1 MTKPARRSESSANV
15 ALLQEVWL
23 LAFST
28 PDKPLNIPCG
38 TKEEAYRMRMA
49 LYNAVRN
56 AKKYPEDYPA
66 LFEAVD
72 NCEVVVR
79 SDDDTTIIV
88 RRKALSPRMMALRQI
103 LVARGITLPEEQE
116 LVAGEKRE
124 VQASVERV
132 MERLKADAPADLPF
146 PPPVQPAISN
156 PFFSRDKQ

>member
-72 NCEVVVR
+72 NCEVVLR
-79 SDDDTTIIV
+79 PDDITSVIV

-103 LVARGITLPEEQE
+103 LTSRGIALPEEQK
-116 LVAGEKRE
+116 LVSGEKRE
-124 VQASVERV
+124 VQASIERV
-132 MERLKADAPADLPF
+132 MERLQADAPADLPF
-146 PPPVQPAISN
+146 PSPAQPAISN